1 MAVGKGSMARA
12 SKAAD
17 NTSVSKETKRTTAKT
32 TAKTKAVT
40 ASKVIS
46 GTSKEVMQMIEH
58 QKSDQVLDREPEE
71 NELIEGIP
79 VVSKIDTLTEYIQ
92 TRWVDALL
100 VGIKK
105 KTLIPEDL
113 FDTCV
118 NMGITVH
125 ECLED
130 RAGWAGNQFIN
141 RMGGYTVLT
150 SSCLLYTSPS
160 PRDTR

>member
-46 GTSKEVMQMIEH
+46 GTSKEVMQMIEY

-71 NELIEGIP
+71 NETFGVGERSQFIS
-79 VVSKIDTLTEYIQ
+79 SKINTKYKRSI
-92 TRWVDALL
+92 A
-100 VGIKK
+100 K
-105 KTLIPEDL
+105 
-113 FDTCV
+113 
-118 NMGITVH
+118 
-125 ECLED
+125 
-130 RAGWAGNQFIN
+130 
-141 RMGGYTVLT
+141 
-150 SSCLLYTSPS
+150 
-160 PRDTR
+160 

>member
-46 GTSKEVMQMIEH
+46 GTSKEVMQMIEY

-71 NELIEGIP
+71 NETFGVGDAMP
-79 VVSKIDTLTEYIQ
+79 IDY
-92 TRWVDALL
+92 
-100 VGIKK
+100 
-105 KTLIPEDL
+105 
-113 FDTCV
+113 F
-118 NMGITVH
+118 
-125 ECLED
+125 
-130 RAGWAGNQFIN
+130 
-141 RMGGYTVLT
+141 
-150 SSCLLYTSPS
+150 
-160 PRDTR
+160 

>member
-46 GTSKEVMQMIEH
+46 GTSKEVMQMIEY

-71 NELIEGIP
+71 NETFG
-79 VVSKIDTLTEYIQ
+79 VG
-92 TRWVDALL
+92 DAMP
-100 VGIKK
+100 IY
-105 KTLIPEDL
+105 
-113 FDTCV
+113 FFY
-118 NMGITVH
+118 N
-125 ECLED
+125 
-130 RAGWAGNQFIN
+130 
-141 RMGGYTVLT
+141 
-150 SSCLLYTSPS
+150 
-160 PRDTR
+160 

>member
-46 GTSKEVMQMIEH
+46 GTSKEVMQMIEY

-71 NELIEGIP
+71 NETFG
-79 VVSKIDTLTEYIQ
+79 
-92 TRWVDALL
+92 
-100 VGIKK
+100 VGEAMPIY
-105 KTLIPEDL
+105 
-113 FDTCV
+113 F
-118 NMGITVH
+118 
-125 ECLED
+125 
-130 RAGWAGNQFIN
+130 F
-141 RMGGYTVLT
+141 
-150 SSCLLYTSPS
+150 
-160 PRDTR
+160 

>member
-17 NTSVSKETKRTTAKT
+17 NTSVPKETKRTTAKT

-71 NELIEGIP
+71 NETFG
-79 VVSKIDTLTEYIQ
+79 VG
-92 TRWVDALL
+92 DAMP
-100 VGIKK
+100 IY
-105 KTLIPEDL
+105 
-113 FDTCV
+113 F
-118 NMGITVH
+118 
-125 ECLED
+125 
-130 RAGWAGNQFIN
+130 F
-141 RMGGYTVLT
+141 
-150 SSCLLYTSPS
+150 
-160 PRDTR
+160 

>member
-46 GTSKEVMQMIEH
+46 GTSKEVMLMIEY

-71 NELIEGIP
+71 NETFG
-79 VVSKIDTLTEYIQ
+79 VG
-92 TRWVDALL
+92 DAMP
-100 VGIKK
+100 IY
-105 KTLIPEDL
+105 
-113 FDTCV
+113 F
-118 NMGITVH
+118 
-125 ECLED
+125 
-130 RAGWAGNQFIN
+130 F
-141 RMGGYTVLT
+141 
-150 SSCLLYTSPS
+150 
-160 PRDTR
+160 

>member
-46 GTSKEVMQMIEH
+46 GTSKEGMQMIEY

-71 NELIEGIP
+71 NETFG
-79 VVSKIDTLTEYIQ
+79 VG
-92 TRWVDALL
+92 DAMP
-100 VGIKK
+100 IY
-105 KTLIPEDL
+105 
-113 FDTCV
+113 F
-118 NMGITVH
+118 
-125 ECLED
+125 
-130 RAGWAGNQFIN
+130 F
-141 RMGGYTVLT
+141 
-150 SSCLLYTSPS
+150 
-160 PRDTR
+160 

>member
-46 GTSKEVMQMIEH
+46 GTSKEVMQMIEY

-71 NELIEGIP
+71 NETFG
-79 VVSKIDTLTEYIQ
+79 VG
-92 TRWVDALL
+92 DAM
-100 VGIKK
+100 
-105 KTLIPEDL
+105 P
-113 FDTCV
+113 
-118 NMGITVH
+118 
-125 ECLED
+125 
-130 RAGWAGNQFIN
+130 IN
-141 RMGGYTVLT
+141 TKYKR
-150 SSCLLYTSPS
+150 SIAK
-160 PRDTR
+160 